1 MKRPFPPAKKE
12 TGKIITTKLKQRA
25 SLQIWL
31 RKEVIDGWTK
41 GDKKRDRGQGT
52 GDEREVIS
60 FTAKLPLS
68 FWLYKPNLSSS
79 FKANGRVC

>member
-41 GDKKRDRGQGT
+41 GDKKRDRG
-52 GDEREVIS
+52 R
-60 FTAKLPLS
+60 KRRHL
-68 FWLYKPNLSSS
+68 LYSKIAIKFL
-79 FKANGRVC
+79 AL